1 MFIQLNQL
9 RNIIID
15 ADNIDESFYTDNK
28 YRMFIQQNL
37 KKLNVII
44 IYKNQWYKNYYENL
58 DIHNNF
64 IYKEV
69 NNHFFHINRY
79 LYDIDM
85 NLYESAIITG
95 SQQMVRTVHNQCMST
110 ILLTRDLSNMEHT
123 GLPDYIIMESENLKG
138 ILNKSILGYYNEMVA
153 EDLNGTGYT
162 YKLGEISHLLF
173 PEIKAALLVGGRY
186 FTSKDHRAYTHCL
199 TNKLLKLKDCNQVIT
214 DQLAG
219 ILKQNLQTAKNFWG
233 DIDIITIVPPKPMGK
248 NHLGFLLNNN
258 NLNDYRSLI
267 DTDILYTT
275 KDYPKQ
281 KTAGN
286 WENRANNVLNAF
298 ASRRNVNGHIVI
310 VDDILTSGSTTL
322 ECARVLYESGAEKI
336 SIVPLA
342 VMQSQVDIQNLSK
355 VSCSNCMEGVFKLRF
370 NNRDGTA
377 FWACDQFPHCK
388 NTKNYYRIKNDY
400 NLQFT
405 MDVGEEET
413 LF

>member
-123 GLPDYIIMESENLKG
+123 GLPDFII
-138 ILNKSILGYYNEMVA
+138 IA
-153 EDLNGTGYT
+153 
-162 YKLGEISHLLF
+162 
-173 PEIKAALLVGGRY
+173 
-186 FTSKDHRAYTHCL
+186 
-199 TNKLLKLKDCNQVIT
+199 
-214 DQLAG
+214 
-219 ILKQNLQTAKNFWG
+219 QN
-233 DIDIITIVPPKPMGK
+233 
-248 NHLGFLLNNN
+248 
-258 NLNDYRSLI
+258 
-267 DTDILYTT
+267 
-275 KDYPKQ
+275 
-281 KTAGN
+281 
-286 WENRANNVLNAF
+286 
-298 ASRRNVNGHIVI
+298 
-310 VDDILTSGSTTL
+310 
-322 ECARVLYESGAEKI
+322 
-336 SIVPLA
+336 
-342 VMQSQVDIQNLSK
+342 
-355 VSCSNCMEGVFKLRF
+355 
-370 NNRDGTA
+370 
-377 FWACDQFPHCK
+377 
-388 NTKNYYRIKNDY
+388 
-400 NLQFT
+400 
-405 MDVGEEET
+405 
-413 LF
+413 